1 MAAAMAVFCPQDV
14 RLLMERSR
22 VRYMPGEEELPDIN
36 LQPYQGPT
44 VNTRDMRDRSTITL
58 SDLIYGL

>member
-1 MAAAMAVFCPQDV
+1 
-14 RLLMERSR
+14 
-22 VRYMPGEEELPDIN
+22 MPGEEELPDIN